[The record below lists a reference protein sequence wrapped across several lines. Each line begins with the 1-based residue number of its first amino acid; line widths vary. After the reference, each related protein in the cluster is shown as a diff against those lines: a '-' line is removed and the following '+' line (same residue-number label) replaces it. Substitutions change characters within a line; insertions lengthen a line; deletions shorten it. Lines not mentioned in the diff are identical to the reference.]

1 MLDTRIVTLDVEEP
15 DHLTPQYDLSKLAA
29 KLSKSAKS
37 SVATTTAGGD
47 DENDQ
52 ARSTL
57 GRVTRASS
65 SMGELLPTAN
75 AGRLSSV
82 MSRPTLQMVMGE
94 PKYRLGSFLVYDHP
108 KKLGEFAWKN
118 REKVEVKRNWGSLFS
133 EDGET
138 LFSGPENKITAD
150 AIVEKSPLPS
160 NPLASDKPRQ
170 RKKGDM
176 HVGFSRNAPSIRPQ
190 GIRQINI
197 APKDF
202 KGDLLARDISLQ
214 SAVPQ
219 SPPHT
224 TVPPP
229 SPVDGDDPSAIEF
242 QSTLLSLAA
251 RLTQPRK
258 TLPLN
263 IGSLGVARRM
273 SSEYSAEYPY
283 TPNNSPMNQQWG
295 NSVQPVEILNQQHWS
310 NNEYSPYDYA
320 WNAEQY
326 HDGGNWSSWG
336 WDNAAYNNAQYVSW
350 SPTENRKISISA
362 SIDADNTHP
371 TISPTWTVILLDENV
386 FRDAHVKDDLQKKL
400 ASIRVKAYKSTLK
413 CWRSL
418 ENKTHLVKSLFV
430 VSVADAPEFADL
442 LVLKFPDAKLIVFG
456 DAPVKL
462 PMPYCFSRIE
472 DLIQTVG
479 NVTGCV
485 TRRNSI
491 VQGIDYSIIWV
502 DEMSFK
508 SQGQARKRDLEL
520 LSGCIG
526 VKTYKCGEKSTRA
539 LGKRQKL
546 EAMVFL
552 VSQAEAN
559 EVLKYLS
566 SRDECLP
573 VVVECLENSRFE
585 PTTPYNPSYIMVTS
599 SWEETHARLSEFGV
613 NLLVADRVSLKAV

>member
-1 MLDTRIVTLDVEEP
+1 
-15 DHLTPQYDLSKLAA
+15 
-29 KLSKSAKS
+29 
-37 SVATTTAGGD
+37 
-47 DENDQ
+47 
-52 ARSTL
+52 
-57 GRVTRASS
+57 
-65 SMGELLPTAN
+65 
-75 AGRLSSV
+75 
-82 MSRPTLQMVMGE
+82 MSRPTLQMMMGE

-108 KKLGEFAWKN
+108 KKFGEFAWKN

-133 EDGET
+133 EDET

-160 NPLASDKPRQ
+160 ASDKPRQ

-190 GIRQINI
+190 GIRQNYNI

-202 KGDLLARDISLQ
+202 RGDLLARDFVY
-214 SAVPQ
+214 AVPH

-263 IGSLGVARRM
+263 IGSVGNSRRM
-273 SSEYSAEYPY
+273 SSEYSEYPY
-283 TPNNSPMNQQWG
+283 TPDNSPMNHQWG
-295 NSVQPVEILNQQHWS
+295 NSVQPIEVLNQQQWS
-310 NNEYSPYDYA
+310 NNEYSPYDYT

-326 HDGGNWSSWG
+326 RDGGDWSTWG
-336 WDNAAYNNAQYVSW
+336 WDNAAYNNAQYVNW
-350 SPTENRKISISA
+350 SANENRKISISA
-362 SIDADNTHP
+362 SIDADSTQP
-371 TISPTWTVILLDENV
+371 SITPWTVILLDENV
-386 FRDAHVKDDLQKKL
+386 FKDAQVKDDLQKKL
-400 ASIRVKAYKSTLK
+400 ASIRVKAYKSAFK

-418 ENKTHLVKSLFV
+418 EKKTHLVKSLFV
-430 VSVADAPEFADL
+430 VSVADAPDFANL

-472 DLIQTVG
+472 DLIQTIG

-546 EAMVFL
+546 EGMVFL
-552 VSQAEAN
+552 VSEAEAS
-559 EVLKYLS
+559 EVLNYLS
-566 SRDECLP
+566 SRNECLP

-585 PTTPYNPSYIMVTS
+585 PNTPYNPSYIMVTS
-599 SWEETHARLSEFGV
+599 SWEETHARLSEFSV
-613 NLLVADRVSLKAV
+613 NLFIADRVRAV